1 MKNLINYLS
10 KKSLSLGNGSGMT
23 RKRLVNDSGMTR
35 FSLASLI
42 CLCMLTIGSGNVWG
56 ATDTEAVLNSS
67 LPVWSKVVIIIIV
80 AIVGGVSIH
89 FSVRSVH
96 KRNKSV
102 IKINTREQSP
112 VEVATT
118 QGDNSPVNIVRQK
131 KENIKQTNIY
141 ADKVIVNDEG
151 SVTHYEDNNDTPSD
165 YTKAKLKTHILFVD
179 DKDDFNTIQIV
190 KDAGWKNVMY
200 IKDISNLDCEELK
213 IADIIFIDINGVASK
228 LYKKEGLGLA
238 ADIKRRYKDKKKV
251 ILYSA
256 NPDGDRFDPDL
267 KLVDYSLIKEAE
279 PNQYINLIENF
290 CHE

>member
-1 MKNLINYLS
+1 
-10 KKSLSLGNGSGMT
+10 
-23 RKRLVNDSGMTR
+23 
-35 FSLASLI
+35 
-42 CLCMLTIGSGNVWG
+42 MLTLIILCSIGVGNVWG
-56 ATDTEAVLNSS
+56 ATDTEEVLNSS
-67 LPVWSKVVIIIIV
+67 LPVWSKVIIIIIV
-80 AIVGGVSIH
+80 VIVGGVSIR
-89 FSVRSVH
+89 FFVRSVH
-96 KRNKSV
+96 KKNKSV
-102 IKINTREQSP
+102 IKINTKELSP